1 MRRHRAHASL
11 GHPSPQPKRH
21 LDRFSRFCRAH
32 DRDRQT
38 DRQTTHDLTSS
49 SEATATDSRMSMNGV
64 RMPAVNSI
72 PSAPVLRTKSESIY
86 IEHPSTHSSRCGT
99 SSSDMPVRVPAVNIV
114 APLVYVF
121 LVHLSDS
128 PAVSVSHVTLS
139 DKSATKKLHHLWR
152 NHVGRSLAMARYGSF
167 VI

>member
-1 MRRHRAHASL
+1 
-11 GHPSPQPKRH
+11 
-21 LDRFSRFCRAH
+21 
-32 DRDRQT
+32 
-38 DRQTTHDLTSS
+38 
-49 SEATATDSRMSMNGV
+49 MSMNGV

-167 VI
+167 VIWFCCYAYGFSSKTLTQGHRLTGNGAFQYKTVVPC